1 VAEWSLPREDL
12 GLRLHAAPTAS
23 GGTDSGAGGTDSGA
37 GGCHD
42 AGARPGGRERAP
54 IAAEAFRPL
63 PHERAQ
69 DGAARLRSKLRRTA
83 DLQFGSIWRDLA
95 QLLPR
100 VRGVLADVGAGAQP
114 FRDLL
119 SSDVRYIAVDSED
132 AERQFGYRTP
142 DTRYFHGPSL
152 PLADAEATT
161 ILCTETLEHVRDT
174 VPFLAELRRAL
185 APGGLLILTV
195 PFAAR
200 WHYVPQDFWRFTPAA
215 LDYVLKAAGFR
226 EVRVYAR
233 GGALAVACYKVLGFI
248 LLMLLGGG
256 QRGMVAFFCGAAGV
270 VLMPVALLAVTLGN
284 VGLRFPE
291 STDDTLGYTVLAC

>member
-12 GLRLHAAPTAS
+12 GLRLRATGDAGLGAE
-23 GGTDSGAGGTDSGA
+23 AGGGGDRGGGRGGAA
-37 GGCHD
+37 GG
-42 AGARPGGRERAP
+42 
-54 IAAEAFRPL
+54 AEAFRPP

-69 DGAARLRSKLRRTA
+69 GRAARLRVRLRRTA
-83 DLQFGSIWRDLA
+83 DLQFGSIWRDLE

-114 FRDLL
+114 FRDFL
-119 SSDVRYIAVDSED
+119 SPDVRYIAVDHED
-132 AERQFGYRTP
+132 AERRFGYLTP
-142 DTRYFHGPSL
+142 DTRYFRGPKL
-152 PLADAEATT
+152 PLADAEATV

-174 VPFLAELRRAL
+174 APFLGELRRAL
-185 APGGLLILTV
+185 VPSGLLILTV

-200 WHYVPQDFWRFTPAA
+200 WHFVPQDFWRFTPAA

-248 LLMLLGGG
+248 LLMLIGGG
-256 QRGMVAFFCGAAGV
+256 RRGVSAFLCRGAGV
-270 VLMPVALLAVTLGN
+270 LLLPVAVLAVTLGN
-284 VGLRFPE
+284 IGIRFPGAA
-291 STDDTLGYTVLAC
+291 DDTLGYTVLAC